1 MVDFAASTE
10 GPIKVIIATDVS
22 EHAEALSVLI
32 QQSYVPL
39 QVLATVETRQCVQT
53 ARDLS
58 PHLVLLVDEQSATPA
73 ADICREIYQNLP
85 GTATIILAKPAKQ
98 ETVDYFRQALLTGAR
113 DVLPLPPLLDTL
125 VTSIQQTH
133 QLEQGRR
140 LRRVG
145 PAARTAGGGRMI
157 AVYSPKGGTGCS
169 LLAANLGVWLARQS
183 EGSRVALV
191 DLDLQFGDQMA
202 LLDLYPTHSIADLI
216 SVVDELSPD
225 ILESTVVTHP
235 SGLRVLMAPP
245 DPRRAQ
251 LISADS
257 VRKMLIALRAY
268 YDLVIVD
275 TNSTLSPIVLTALE
289 FADLVLQICT
299 PDVLSIRRT
308 RIALQLY
315 DEWGIVRDKVRL
327 VVNRT
332 QQRSQIKTSEI
343 RPLFEHEIIGEIP
356 DDFLFLQPF
365 VNGGIPFVD
374 TRQQKSPIL
383 PSFRKLAEQ
392 MLAAPQP
399 GAVG

>member
-1 MVDFAASTE
+1 MVDFATPTE
-10 GPIKVIIATDVS
+10 GPIKIIIAADVG

-32 QQSYVPL
+32 QQSYVPI
-39 QVLATVETRQCVQT
+39 QVLATVDTRQCVQT
-53 ARDLS
+53 ARDLN
-58 PHLVLLVDEQSATPA
+58 PHLVLLVDEQAETPVA
-73 ADICREIYQNLP
+73 ENCREIYQNLP
-85 GTATIILAKPAKQ
+85 GTATIILAKLAKQ
-98 ETVDYFRQALLTGAR
+98 ETSDYFRQALLIGAR

-125 VTSIQQTH
+125 VTSMQQAH

-140 LRRVG
+140 LRRIG
-145 PAARTAGGGRMI
+145 PAARAAGGGQMI

-169 LLAANLGVWLARQS
+169 LFAANMGVWLARQS

-202 LLDLYPTHSIADLI
+202 LLDMYPTHSVADLV

-225 ILESTVVTHP
+225 IIESTVITHP
-235 SGLRVLMAPP
+235 SGLRVLLAPP

-251 LISADS
+251 LVNADM
-257 VRKMLIALRAY
+257 VRKMLIAMRAY

-275 TNSTLSPIVLTALE
+275 TSSILSPIVLTALE

-315 DEWGIVRDKVRL
+315 DEWGIARDKVRL
-327 VVNRT
+327 VVNRA
-332 QQRSQIKTSEI
+332 QKRSQIKTAEI

-374 TRQQKSPIL
+374 TRQRKSPVL
-383 PSFRKLAEQ
+383 QSFRKLADRL
-392 MLAAPQP
+392 LAVPQP
-399 GAVG
+399 